1 MDQVNTTPS
10 AAVARGGAQLFAG
23 DGEMAALMRTTDW
36 AATPLGPIE
45 RWSPTLCM
53 MVRFLLANRFPML
66 LWWGPQFLQL
76 YNDAYRPVL
85 GAKHPQYL
93 GRSVRECWSE
103 IIDVIGPLIETPF
116 TGGPA
121 TWMEDIQL
129 EVNRRGFVEESHF
142 TIAYSPVPDET
153 VPSGI
158 GGVLATVHEISEKVV
173 AERRVVA
180 LRDLGARSAGAK
192 SVAEACQISAEIL
205 AQHPKDLPFALLYLI
220 EPDQHQARLAA
231 TAGVKQGAALSP
243 LVIQL
248 NAGAKSSE
256 RRSWPLT
263 EVAQAGTMQ
272 MVEHLA
278 ARFGAEAVP
287 QGPWLDAPHT
297 AVVTPI
303 RSHVAHQL
311 AGFLVTGV
319 SARLQFDDAYA
330 GFLELISSQL
340 AAALASVHA
349 YEEERRRNDALAA
362 IDRAKTAFFSNVS
375 HEFRTPL
382 TLLLGPLEDMLK
394 DTEQPLAPIQR
405 QRLEVMHRNGLRLL
419 KLVNSLLD
427 FARIEAG
434 RTQASY
440 EPTDLSA
447 YTTELASAF
456 RSLIERAGM
465 RLIVDCPPLEG
476 VIGAPV
482 YIDRD
487 MWEKVVFNLLSNAFK
502 YTFAGSI
509 TVSLRACDRGAAVE
523 LAVRDTGVGI
533 PADELPQLFERFHR
547 VEGVRARTHEGSG
560 IGLALTLELARLH
573 GGDIRVESVESAGTS
588 FFVRLP
594 VGMAHLPADRV
605 QASRT
610 LATTALGAAPYL
622 EEAWRW
628 LPEATDAGDVGDL
641 APEPAT
647 TSDAT
652 DNLALSDALAP
663 QASDSHHHPPARI
676 VLADDNADMRDYLK
690 RLLATRYIVETAANG
705 AQALDLIRHQRPDLA
720 LVDVMMPQLDGFGLL
735 RALRADPQT
744 AHLPV
749 MLLSARA
756 GEEATVE
763 GLEAGADDYLIKPF
777 SAREVLSRVAA
788 RLEIARAWA
797 EAERHTHA
805 ALTALLEMAATVVAA
820 PEDASETATPSRE
833 VVIDRVLHLAQG
845 VFAGQYVGAALLDSE
860 TDSIEPLGAVGLSP
874 EQMTKWWHDLQA
886 RPLSAYLPAEMIPRL
901 CDEEILEMNL
911 SSQPPVPGQDYFGI
925 QRALMLG
932 QRMADG
938 RCSFIT
944 IERRDTVVF
953 SPQERNL
960 ARAAI
965 GLVALVI
972 EREQL
977 AREREGARAEA
988 QALAETT
995 RRMNEF
1001 MGIAS
1006 HELRT
1011 PLTSL
1016 TANVQL
1022 ASRQL
1027 RGLSRS
1033 VESVAAPG
1041 AASEPESAAMRARLE
1056 RAELLLDRTNR
1067 QVRRL
1072 DRLVDDLLD
1081 VSRIHAGKLEM
1092 RRERCDLLDIAREAA
1107 QEQRATWPRRHI
1119 ALELPQRASLLIDAD
1134 EDRIGQVVTNYLTNA
1149 LKYSAKDQPVTLR
1162 VSVRGT
1168 QARVEAHDNGPGL
1181 TKEQQAH
1188 LFERFHRAPGITQ
1201 QSGSGMGLGLGLHIC
1216 KTIVERHGGKVGVR
1230 SAPDQGSVF
1239 WFTLPLAD
1247 ETPERPAP

>member
-1 MDQVNTTPS
+1 MDQVNTTSSS
-10 AAVARGGAQLFAG
+10 AASPDAVRLFAG

-36 AATPLGPIE
+36 AATPLGPVE
-45 RWSPTLCM
+45 SWSPRLRM
-53 MVRFLLANRFPML
+53 MARLLLANRFPML
-66 LWWGPQFLQL
+66 LWWGPRFLQL

-85 GAKHPQYL
+85 GVKHPQYL
-93 GRSVRECWSE
+93 GQSVRACWSE

-116 TGGPA
+116 NGGPA

-129 EVNRRGFVEESHF
+129 EINRRGFVEESHF

-173 AERRVVA
+173 AERRVMA
-180 LRDLGARSAGAK
+180 LRDLGARSAEAK
-192 SVAEACQISAEIL
+192 SVAEACQITAEIL

-220 EPDQHQARLAA
+220 EPDHHHARLAA
-231 TAGVKQGAALSP
+231 TAGVEQGTSLSP
-243 LVIQL
+243 RVIQL
-248 NAGAKSSE
+248 NAGAEVSE
-256 RRSWPLT
+256 PQSWPLA
-263 EVAQAGTMQ
+263 EVAQRETMQ
-272 MVEHLA
+272 VVENLA
-278 ARFGAEAVP
+278 VRFGAEAVP
-287 QGPWLDAPHT
+287 RGPWSDAPHT

-303 RSHVAHQL
+303 RTHPAHPL

-340 AAALASVHA
+340 AAALASAQA

-382 TLLLGPLEDMLK
+382 TLLLGPLEDGLK
-394 DTEQPLAPIQR
+394 DTEQPLTPIQR
-405 QRLEVMHRNGLRLL
+405 QRLEIAHRNGLRLL

-440 EPTDLSA
+440 EQTDLSA
-447 YTTELASAF
+447 YTAELASNF

-465 RLIVDCPPLEG
+465 RLIVDCPPLECL
-476 VIGAPV
+476 ISAPV

-502 YTFAGSI
+502 YTFQGSV
-509 TVSLRACDRGAAVE
+509 TVALRACDDGAAVE

-533 PADELPQLFERFHR
+533 PADELPHLFERFHR

-560 IGLALTLELARLH
+560 IGLALALELARLH
-573 GGDIRVESVESAGTS
+573 GGNLRAESVEGAGTTV
-588 FFVRLP
+588 FVWLP
-594 VGMAHLPADRV
+594 TGLEHLPADRV

-610 LATTALGAAPYL
+610 LVSTSLGAAPYL
-622 EEAWRW
+622 EEAARW
-628 LPEATDAGDVGDL
+628 LPEATDVGDL
-641 APEPAT
+641 TPEPAT
-647 TSDAT
+647 ASDAT
-652 DNLALSDALAP
+652 DDLTLSGALEP
-663 QASDSHHHPPARI
+663 QASDALHRRPARI

-705 AQALDLIRHQRPDLA
+705 VQALELIRRQRPDLA
-720 LVDVMMPQLDGFGLL
+720 LVDVMMPELDGFGLL
-735 RALRADPQT
+735 RAVRTDPQT

-797 EAERHTHA
+797 DAERHTHA

-820 PEDASETATPSRE
+820 PEDASGPLTPAHE

-860 TDSIEPLGAVGLSP
+860 TDSIEPLGAVGLAP
-874 EQMTKWWHDLQA
+874 EYLAKWWHDLQA
-886 RPLSAYLPAEMIPRL
+886 TPLSGYLPAELIARL
-901 CDEEILEMNL
+901 RGEELLEVDL
-911 SSQPPVPGQDYFGI
+911 GSRTPIPGQDYFGI
-925 QRALMLG
+925 QRVLMVG
-932 QRMADG
+932 QNLADG
-938 RCSFIT
+938 RSSMIAV
-944 IERRDTVVF
+944 ERRDITVF

-960 ARAAI
+960 ARAVS

-977 AREREGARAEA
+977 TREREGARAEA

-1022 ASRQL
+1022 ATRQL

-1033 VESVAAPG
+1033 VEAVASPG
-1041 AASEPESAAMRARLE
+1041 AAGEPESAALRARLE

-1081 VSRIHAGKLEM
+1081 VSRIQAGKLEM
-1092 RRERCDLLDIAREAA
+1092 RCERCDLLDIVREAA
-1107 QEQRATWPRRHI
+1107 QEQRAAWPRRHL
-1119 ALELPQRASLLIDAD
+1119 ALELPRRASLLIDAD

-1162 VSVRGT
+1162 VSVRGR
-1168 QARVEAHDNGPGL
+1168 QARVEAHDSGPGL

-1201 QSGSGMGLGLGLHIC
+1201 QSGSGVGLGLGLHIC

>member
-1 MDQVNTTPS
+1 MDQVNSTPS
-10 AAVARGGAQLFAG
+10 AAVSHENDRLFPS
-23 DGEMAALMRTTDW
+23 DGEMARLMHITEWSTNL
-36 AATPLGPIE
+36 LGPVEQWPQSLRTAAGICLH
-45 RWSPTLCM
+45 S
-53 MVRFLLANRFPML
+53 RFPIVIF
-66 LWWGPQFLQL
+66 WGPELALL
-76 YNDAYRPVL
+76 YNDAYLPML
-85 GAKHPQYL
+85 GDKHPQSL
-93 GRSVRECWSE
+93 GQRGMECWSE
-103 IIDVIGPLIETPF
+103 IWHIIGPMLKGVLDE
-116 TGGPA
+116 GVA
-121 TWMEDIQL
+121 TWSNDQL
-129 EVNRRGFVEESHF
+129 LLLNRKGYFEEAYF
-142 TIAYSPVPDET
+142 TFSYSPIYGEH
-153 VPSGI
+153 
-158 GGVLATVHEISEKVV
+158 GGVDGVFCAVTETTHRVLS
-173 AERRVVA
+173 ERRATAARELAAVVVCAPTTEEVCVQTMRA
-180 LRDLGARSAGAK
+180 LAK
-192 SVAEACQISAEIL
+192 EPNAV
-205 AQHPKDLPFALLYLI
+205 PFALLYLL
-220 EPDQHQARLAA
+220 DHDGRYA
-231 TAGVKQGAALSP
+231 
-243 LVIQL
+243 
-248 NAGAKSSE
+248 
-256 RRSWPLT
+256 
-263 EVAQAGTMQ
+263 
-272 MVEHLA
+272 HLA
-278 ARFGAEAVP
+278 ACSGLTAGENPSFAPKDIDLAAD
-287 QGPWLDAPHT
+287 DAPDDT
-297 AVVTPI
+297 FRWPLREAARSGQREVVTDLPRWPGVI
-303 RSHVAHQL
+303 SAPAAMGALALPPRAVALPVVEPGQAAPSAILVVGVNPHLALDDDYERFHELLASHL
-311 AGFLVTGV
+311 A
-319 SARLQFDDAYA
+319 S
-330 GFLELISSQL
+330 
-340 AAALASVHA
+340 ALASAHA
-349 YEEERRRNDALAA
+349 YEEERKRADALAA
-362 IDRAKTAFFSNVS
+362 IDRAKTAFFSNIS

-405 QRLEVMHRNGLRLL
+405 QRLEVMNRNGLRLL

-447 YTTELASAF
+447 YTAELASAF

-476 VIGAPV
+476 AISAPV
-482 YIDRD
+482 YVDRD
-487 MWEKVVFNLLSNAFK
+487 MWEKMVFNLLSNAFK

-509 TVSLRACDRGAAVE
+509 TVSLRAGDGGAAVE

-560 IGLALTLELARLH
+560 IGLALVQELVHLH
-573 GGDIRVESVESAGTS
+573 GGAIRAESVEGAGTS
-588 FFVRLP
+588 FCVRLP
-594 VGMAHLPADRV
+594 TGVEHLPADRV
-605 QASRT
+605 RASRT
-610 LATTALGAAPYL
+610 LVSTSLGAAPYL

-628 LPEATDAGDVGDL
+628 LPEATDASDASDT
-641 APEPAT
+641 PAAAS
-647 TSDAT
+647 SDAT
-652 DNLALSDALAP
+652 DDFALSGTLAP
-663 QASDSHHHPPARI
+663 QASDARHRRPAHI

-705 AQALDLIRHQRPDLA
+705 VQALELIRRQRPDLA
-720 LVDVMMPQLDGFGLL
+720 LVDVMMPELDGFGLL
-735 RALRADPQT
+735 RAVRADPQT

-797 EAERHTHA
+797 DAERHTHA
-805 ALTALLEMAATVVAA
+805 ALTALLEMAATIVTA
-820 PEDASETATPSRE
+820 PEDGSETPTPARE

-845 VFAGQYVGAALLDSE
+845 VFAGQYVGAAILDFAE
-860 TDSIEPLGAVGLSP
+860 DSIEPLGTVGLP
-874 EQMTKWWHDLQA
+874 QEQAAKWWNGMQA
-886 RPLSAYLPAEMIPRL
+886 IPLSGFVPAELAAQLRR
-901 CDEEILEMNL
+901 EEILELDL
-911 SSQPPVPGQDYFGI
+911 SGQPPIPGQDYFGI
-925 QRALMLG
+925 QRVLAVGRNL
-932 QRMADG
+932 ADG
-938 RCSFIT
+938 RFSVIT
-944 IERRDTVVF
+944 IERRGAVVF
-953 SPQERNL
+953 SPQDRNL

-977 AREREGARAEA
+977 TREREGARAEA
-988 QALAETT
+988 HALAETT

-1027 RGLSRS
+1027 HGLSQS
-1033 VESVAAPG
+1033 VESVASSG

-1056 RAELLLDRTNR
+1056 RAEMLLDRTNR

-1092 RRERCDLLDIAREAA
+1092 RCERCDLLAIVREAA
-1107 QEQRATWPRRHI
+1107 QEQRAAWPRRHI

-1168 QARVEAHDNGPGL
+1168 QARVEAHDSGPGL
-1181 TKEQQAH
+1181 TKEQRGR
-1188 LFERFHRAPGITQ
+1188 LFERFYRAPGITQ
-1201 QSGSGMGLGLGLHIC
+1201 QSGSGVGLGLGLHIC
-1216 KTIVERHGGKVGVR
+1216 KTIVERHSGKVGVR

-1247 ETPERPAP
+1247 EPPERPTP